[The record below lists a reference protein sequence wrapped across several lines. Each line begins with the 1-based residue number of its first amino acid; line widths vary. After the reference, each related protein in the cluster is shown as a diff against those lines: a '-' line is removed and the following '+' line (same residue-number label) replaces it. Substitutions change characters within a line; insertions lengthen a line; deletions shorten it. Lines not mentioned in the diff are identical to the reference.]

1 MLSNMR
7 EREQIIQELRDT
19 LINKELQLATIGL
32 INKAIPLLENICTD
46 IILQTKAD
54 IELYTI
60 TVHDLKDALANIGE
74 TKLAN
79 TAGRLGQ
86 AGDNKDITIIS
97 TKTPS
102 FINELRLLADKYKHK
117 EIKKNKEIEEISYDD
132 MALLR
137 ETLKIIEKACKICD
151 INKAETLLDDL
162 KLRTWPRVVND
173 LLSAISENLSSGK
186 LKDVISVINK
196 FIYW

>member
-1 MLSNMR
+1 MR